1 MVSPAVLRPGPGKR
15 RLRGDGGSVPGR
27 AQAARFQTKLQLR
40 LLSTPSAPGAGAGA
54 GAGAGQGRGLEGAGL
69 SALVEGVRGAG
80 RGLRAVPGGYHQ
92 APLLR
97 SLRIVSPTYLRY
109 PSFPVPALSAVRKGR
124 NLGQGLVL
132 RFPAP
137 LVNPSGPPGHLS
149 EKGMEDLAF
158 TSRLLVIKEG

>member
-27 AQAARFQTKLQLR
+27 AQAARFPTKLQLR
-40 LLSTPSAPGAGAGA
+40 LLSTRSAPGARAGAGA

-69 SALVEGVRGAG
+69 SALAEGVRGAG

-92 APLLR
+92 GPLLR

-149 EKGMEDLAF
+149 EKGMEDLP
-158 TSRLLVIKEG
+158 SHQDCL